1 MGRIEF
7 WKNIEDYGNG
17 TRYQVSDLGRVR
29 SLNYRDTG
37 EPKILKQYGNGT
49 GYYQVKLLDNF
60 GKAKHVLVHRLVAT
74 AFIENPFPDKWDQV
88 NHIDEDKSNNCVENL
103 EWCDQTMNH
112 NHGTINERT
121 SKSMT
126 NNPKRSKPVRCKTTG
141 ETFKSIA
148 DVFRTYGYS
157 KNSVGECCRGKQKHA
172 YGLEWEFV

>member
-1 MGRIEF
+1 MDRIEF

-29 SLNYRDTG
+29 SLNYRNSG
-37 EPKILKQYGNGT
+37 KSKILKQYGNGT
-49 GYYQVKLLDNF
+49 GYYQLKLTDNF
-60 GKAKHVLVHRLVAT
+60 GNSKSVLVHRLVAT

-126 NNPKRSKPVRCKTTG
+126 NNPKRSKQVCCIETG
-141 ETFKSIA
+141 IIYPSINEA
-148 DVFRTYGYS
+148 QRQIGCRNISSVCCGIRSTAGGYHW
-157 KNSVGECCRGKQKHA
+157 KYV
-172 YGLEWEFV
+172 